1 MENIVRDELK
11 AKIDRGDEF
20 VLVDALS
27 AGHYE
32 SSHLPGAINL
42 PYEFVDEAEKVL
54 PDKDVEIV
62 VYCMNVDCEASTEEA
77 RELEGMGY
85 SDVRHYAEGKQ
96 DWIRAGLPVEGKR
109 GPKTPVFHTKATN
122 SEGEIRWRRRADD
135 R

>member
-1 MENIVRDELK
+1 MESITREELK
-11 AKIDRGDEF
+11 AKMDRGDEF

-54 PDKDVEIV
+54 LDKNAEII
-62 VYCMNVDCEASTEEA
+62 VYCMNVDCEASSEEA

-85 SDVRHYAEGKQ
+85 RNVRHYAEGKQ
-96 DWIRAGLPVEGKR
+96 DWIQAGLPVEG
-109 GPKTPVFHTKATN
+109 
-122 SEGEIRWRRRADD
+122 RRVSHKSRS
-135 R
+135 